1 MSGRGGTVPCIFTGS
16 SGILYLLLERGGL
29 KLSRRPV
36 IEDSGLDIP
45 VLLQLILHGL
55 AYT

>member
-1 MSGRGGTVPCIFTGS
+1 MSGRGGTVLDVFTRS
-16 SGILYLLLERGGL
+16 SANHHLLLERGGL
-29 KLSRRPV
+29 ELSRRPV

>member
-1 MSGRGGTVPCIFTGS
+1 MSGRGGTVPGIFTGS
-16 SGILYLLLERGGL
+16 SGNLYLLLERGGL

-55 AYT
+55 ANT